1 MTDPRADEVL
11 AIVAK
16 ETGVPRDKLVP
27 EAELATLDIPSLDM
41 VQAIFAIEERFQID
55 IPVVSGQTGGEFKTV
70 GDLVTHVL
78 HTLDHATPA

>member
-1 MTDPRADEVL
+1 MTDPRADEIL
-11 AIVAK
+11 AIVAR

-41 VQAIFAIEERFQID
+41 VQAIFAIEEHFQID
-55 IPVVSGQTGGEFKTV
+55 IPVVSDQTGGEFETV
-70 GDLVTHVL
+70 GDLVAHVL

>member
-1 MTDPRADEVL
+1 MTDPRADEIL

-41 VQAIFAIEERFQID
+41 VQAIFAIEERFQVD
-55 IPVVSGQTGGEFKTV
+55 IPVVSDQTGGEFKTV
-70 GDLVTHVL
+70 GELVAHVL